1 MRIDKK
7 ILRYMEKNKTKE
19 VSSYKKMCEILHE
32 EEKKRKSD
40 KEKQYDVWRMYFK
53 FHRIPNGQKFIIDD
67 VLDEKTIAENI
78 KLQNGKHESLKILE
92 RSKYRK
98 RLIPILL
105 YLLKETPEKELT
117 ISPLYLAQKCGF
129 FSKKATEKREFN
141 DYIAYRNFIKESFE
155 RKAKSGNNELVE
167 KVKKKK
173 YLQKKMSQNT
183 FFNYRRNIQKNV
195 FDVLKSLLERLKE
208 INVIDYEIICVGIDS
223 SKNVYMELLPGEKM
237 EYESIQAEAC
247 NLLLPDFLKV
257 TKRTGDI
264 TKIELKDFIYNKKLV
279 DIYNEKLEELMQE
292 KFWFDMVI
300 RQFKI
305 KLKNSN
311 ENLFQEYYVPKSEEE
326 FLTASIN
333 FNHYYATELKKLA
346 DKKITDIKKTYEKD
360 IADNIINK
368 NSLDKQYRFDKVE
381 YYNKIEIIDLL
392 VSMAYVIDPIKL
404 D

>member
-7 ILRYMEKNKTKE
+7 IVKYMEKNNTTE
-19 VSSYKKMCEILHE
+19 VSDYKKMCEILHE
-32 EEKKRKSD
+32 EEKKRKSE

-53 FHRIPNGQKFIIDD
+53 FHQIDNKRKFIIDG
-67 VLDEKTIAENI
+67 VLDEKTITENI
-78 KLQNGKHESLKILE
+78 KLQKEKIESLKIFE

-98 RLIPILL
+98 HLVPILL
-105 YLLKETPEKELT
+105 YLLNEASEKELT

-129 FSKKATEKREFN
+129 FSKKITEKREFN
-141 DYIAYRNFIKESFE
+141 DYISYRNFIKESFE
-155 RKAKSGNNELVE
+155 NKANSDNNELAE

-183 FFNYRRNIQKNV
+183 FFNYRRKIQKNV
-195 FDVLKSLLERLKE
+195 FDVLENLLERLNE
-208 INVIDYEIICVGIDS
+208 INIIDYEIISTGIDS
-223 SKNVYMELLPGEKM
+223 HNNVYMELLPSEKK
-237 EYESIQAEAC
+237 EYEAICSEARDS
-247 NLLLPDFLKV
+247 LRPEILKT

-264 TKIELKDFIYNKKLV
+264 TKIELKDFIYNKKLA
-279 DIYNEKLEELMQE
+279 DIYNKKLEELMQD
-292 KFWFDMVI
+292 KFWFDIVI

-305 KLKNSN
+305 KLKTSD
-311 ENLFQEYYVPKSEEE
+311 ENLFEEYNVPKSEEE

>member
-1 MRIDKK
+1 
-7 ILRYMEKNKTKE
+7 
-19 VSSYKKMCEILHE
+19 
-32 EEKKRKSD
+32 
-40 KEKQYDVWRMYFK
+40 
-53 FHRIPNGQKFIIDD
+53 
-67 VLDEKTIAENI
+67 
-78 KLQNGKHESLKILE
+78 
-92 RSKYRK
+92 
-98 RLIPILL
+98 
-105 YLLKETPEKELT
+105 
-117 ISPLYLAQKCGF
+117 
-129 FSKKATEKREFN
+129 
-141 DYIAYRNFIKESFE
+141 
-155 RKAKSGNNELVE
+155 
-167 KVKKKK
+167 
-173 YLQKKMSQNT
+173 
-183 FFNYRRNIQKNV
+183 
-195 FDVLKSLLERLKE
+195 
-208 INVIDYEIICVGIDS
+208 
-223 SKNVYMELLPGEKM
+223 MELLPGEKM

-292 KFWFDMVI
+292 KFWFDIVI

-326 FLTASIN
+326 FLTALIN